1 MMLLVVS
8 AQVQAAPLDDV
19 GLMDNIL
26 NRYSN
31 VAGSWATV
39 IQDYAIWMFW
49 SLTII
54 SMVWTFGLMAMQ
66 GEGISS
72 ILAEIVKF
80 FTVTGFFLYLLKNG
94 PAISIAIQDS
104 LRQLAANASG
114 MSDSFS
120 PSDIVNIGFEIV
132 SRVVDQSSIW
142 SPADTIV
149 GMLLAAVILCILAL
163 IAVNMLIL
171 LITGWILSYAG
182 IFLLGFGGGRWT
194 SDIAVNYF
202 KTVLGVGLQLF
213 TMVLLVGIGKTFIDQ
228 YYQAMGDGAVNLKS
242 MFVMLVSSIVLLVL
256 VNKIP
261 PMIGSI
267 PGGASMGGIGGFGA
281 GALIGAVGGA
291 GAAITTAGG
300 AIVLGGA
307 GGASALKA
315 AFESAQQAMSEES
328 GSGGYD
334 GGEDTGAVMP
344 SGDGDT
350 GGAGGY
356 SSGSSGPS
364 QGFMGFSKA
373 GQMAS
378 HMATS
383 VADGVSASRAA
394 NHEGKMQMVK
404 ERIAGTG
411 GGQLASQIRQQT
423 AAHVES
429 GMARE
434 NRDKSMSDSG
444 ASQQSDLPVNQS
456 DELFGGDNIGGVQ
469 QPNDIGDGNQED
481 EYTQFIK
488 KGNEPKNE

>member
-66 GEGISS
+66 GEG
-72 ILAEIVKF
+72 
-80 FTVTGFFLYLLKNG
+80 FLLFLRKLLNFYCYWLLSVFAKNG

-228 YYQAMGDGAVNLKS
+228 YYQAMGMA
-242 MFVMLVSSIVLLVL
+242 LL
-256 VNKIP
+256 I
-261 PMIGSI
+261 
-267 PGGASMGGIGGFGA
+267 
-281 GALIGAVGGA
+281 
-291 GAAITTAGG
+291 
-300 AIVLGGA
+300 
-307 GGASALKA
+307 
-315 AFESAQQAMSEES
+315 
-328 GSGGYD
+328 
-334 GGEDTGAVMP
+334 
-344 SGDGDT
+344 
-350 GGAGGY
+350 
-356 SSGSSGPS
+356 
-364 QGFMGFSKA
+364 
-373 GQMAS
+373 
-378 HMATS
+378 
-383 VADGVSASRAA
+383 
-394 NHEGKMQMVK
+394 
-404 ERIAGTG
+404 
-411 GGQLASQIRQQT
+411 
-423 AAHVES
+423 
-429 GMARE
+429 
-434 NRDKSMSDSG
+434 
-444 ASQQSDLPVNQS
+444 
-456 DELFGGDNIGGVQ
+456 
-469 QPNDIGDGNQED
+469 
-481 EYTQFIK
+481 
-488 KGNEPKNE
+488 